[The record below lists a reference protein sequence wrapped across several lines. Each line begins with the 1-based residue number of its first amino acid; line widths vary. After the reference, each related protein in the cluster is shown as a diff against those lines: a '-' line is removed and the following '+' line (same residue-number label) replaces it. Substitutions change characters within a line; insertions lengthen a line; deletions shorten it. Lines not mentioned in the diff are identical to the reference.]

1 MTHRTGE
8 KVIRVIRHAGR
19 YRVDRLQLE
28 VVWCETFASTARTG
42 SGPTTGWPNCA
53 RQRGL
58 SLSMFLT
65 MQAVM
70 R

>member
-1 MTHRTGE
+1 MTHGTSE
-8 KVIRVIRHAGR
+8 KVISVMRHAGR

-28 VVWCETFASTARTG
+28 GIWCEPFASTARTG
-42 SGPTTGWPNCA
+42 SEPMTGWPNCA

-58 SLSMFLT
+58 SLSMFVT